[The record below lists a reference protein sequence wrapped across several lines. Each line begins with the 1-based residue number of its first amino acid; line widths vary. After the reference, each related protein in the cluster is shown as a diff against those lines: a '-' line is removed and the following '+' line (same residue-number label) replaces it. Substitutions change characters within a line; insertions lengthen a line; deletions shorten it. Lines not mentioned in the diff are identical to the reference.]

1 MKNTPCPV
9 PRPTASNL
17 PYKAATPIS
26 LQNAA
31 SADQRQSAAYR
42 SNERQKTKERT
53 KFIYG

>member
-1 MKNTPCPV
+1 V
-9 PRPTASNL
+9 PRPAAPNL